1 MLVDATDR
9 LGRQATRANW
19 RSRSATRAS
28 SAAVTHQVP
37 CGPVQAPWGFDSAMG
52 TDGLST
58 HSQLRAE
65 RKRRTAKPREAQNRR
80 ARADKHNA
88 RAPTGACAVT
98 ERPRGHTHTHTHT
111 KPQTTPT
118 VGGLLGRCSSSRHA
132 WSTVGYSRHLK
143 SGRHRQAAVP
153 MESLPLTRLHPCRRR
168 SDANVSQWPAGGFD
182 RRGAGQNDRQT
193 KRNEGEL
200 GVVPSTTWVAPSTT
214 PEATAEAPLTKLS
227 RIVRARPWL
236 TSNKS
241 RLHPQN

>member
-1 MLVDATDR
+1 
-9 LGRQATRANW
+9 
-19 RSRSATRAS
+19 
-28 SAAVTHQVP
+28 
-37 CGPVQAPWGFDSAMG
+37 MG

-58 HSQLRAE
+58 QSQLRAE

-132 WSTVGYSRHLK
+132 WSAVGDSRHLK

-168 SDANVSQWPAGGFD
+168 SDANVSQWPAPGGSREGLIEGGRVRMIVKQNGTRESLGLY
-182 RRGAGQNDRQT
+182 RRRLGLHRRRLR
-193 KRNEGEL
+193 KR
-200 GVVPSTTWVAPSTT
+200 PRRRR
-214 PEATAEAPLTKLS
+214 S
-227 RIVRARPWL
+227 RSCLESCGRGRG
-236 TSNKS
+236 
-241 RLHPQN
+241 